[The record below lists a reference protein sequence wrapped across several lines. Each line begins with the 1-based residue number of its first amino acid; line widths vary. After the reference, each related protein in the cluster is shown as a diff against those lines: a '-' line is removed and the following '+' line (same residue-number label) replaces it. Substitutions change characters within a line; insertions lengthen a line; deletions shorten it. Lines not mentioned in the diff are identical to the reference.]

1 MKRLELIHTKEG
13 MNMKVKLQKDV
24 LTDQNIVAQINRET
38 FQKNKTLVINLMS
51 SPGAGKTTLLE
62 ETVKLLGDDYKI
74 AVIEGDLATERDAER
89 LRSLGIHTVQ
99 INTVGGCHLDARMIA
114 KTLPEFEL
122 ESIDILFIENIGNLV
137 CPSGY
142 DLGQDY
148 KVVILSVPEGNDKI
162 PKYPVMFRRTDMT
175 IINKIDLLPYVSFDL
190 EEAKKDLE
198 AIHPQ
203 AQFKALSA
211 QTGEGLE
218 DWINWI
224 KDAYL
229 QCINR

>member
-1 MKRLELIHTKEG
+1 VKI
-13 MNMKVKLQKDV
+13 KLQEDV
-24 LTDQNIVAQINRET
+24 LKDQNLAAAFNRET
-38 FQKNKTLVINLMS
+38 FKKHHTLVINLMS

-62 ETVKLLGDDYKI
+62 ETIKALMDDFQM
-74 AVIEGDLATERDAER
+74 AVVEGDLATERDAER
-89 LRSLGIHTVQ
+89 IRSLGIKTVQ
-99 INTVGGCHLDARMIA
+99 INTGGGCHLDARMIA

-148 KVVILSVPEGNDKI
+148 KVVVLSVPEGNDKI
-162 PKYPVMFRRTDMT
+162 PKYPVMFRRTDVT

-190 EEAKKDLE
+190 EEAELNLKEINPK
-198 AIHPQ
+198 
-203 AQFKALSA
+203 AQLKALSA
-211 QTGEGLE
+211 KTGEGME

-224 KDAYL
+224 KDAYR
-229 QCINR
+229 QCTQP

>member
-1 MKRLELIHTKEG
+1 MKEVISLKIKLKEE
-13 MNMKVKLQKDV
+13 V
-24 LTDQNIVAQINRET
+24 LTDLNAAATFNRNLFKE
-38 FQKNKTLVINLMS
+38 NKTLVINLMS

-62 ETVKLLGDDYKI
+62 ETVKRLADKFNI

-89 LRSLGIHTVQ
+89 LRSLGIKTVQ

-114 KTLPEFEL
+114 KTIPEFNF

-148 KVVILSVPEGNDKI
+148 KVVVLSVPEGNDKI
-162 PKYPVMFRRTDMT
+162 PKYPVMFRRTDLT
-175 IINKIDLLPYVSFDL
+175 IINKIDLLPYVAFNI
-190 EEAKKDLE
+190 EEAKQDL
-198 AIHPQ
+198 AQINPT
-203 AQFKALSA
+203 AQFKLVSA
-211 QTGEGLE
+211 TTGEGID

-224 KDAYL
+224 KDVYRT
-229 QCINR
+229 CIKH